1 MKARRLTA
9 TGISLE
15 LDVKPKSSGTY
26 PHVIEVPI
34 DASTMKKSAHWQI
47 SIFPDD
53 FKHLAKLMMK
63 ADRDAATA
71 AFGNAMQLKQKR
83 T

>member
-9 TGISLE
+9 AGISSVK
-15 LDVKPKSSGTY
+15 DVKPRSSSTY
-26 PHVIEVPI
+26 PQVIEI
-34 DASTMKKSAHWQI
+34 SINTSTMMKTAHWEI
-47 SIFPDD
+47 SIYPGD
-53 FKHLAKLMMK
+53 FKALAKLMMK

-71 AFGNAMQLKQKR
+71 AFRSAMQLRTKR